1 MAVFGKLLKE
11 LFGKTVLTGPKAGG
25 NATSGTKVTT
35 ISGGIA
41 TLLTWYLQK
50 KGYDVIVEPELIAA
64 FTVIIAQWFHRKG
77 GDEQAAAVVQE
88 VRVEGS
94 TTRSTTEAAVMDAA
108 TAPPPVSLPPRRSY
122 AAPTE

>member
-1 MAVFGKLLKE
+1 MRSTGTLMCIGSGAAFGAMAVFGKLLKE

-25 NATSGTKVTT
+25 NVTSGTKVTT

-77 GDEQAAAVVQE
+77 GDEQ
-88 VRVEGS
+88 GS
-94 TTRSTTEAAVMDAA
+94 HCNCMIRWDA
-108 TAPPPVSLPPRRSY
+108 
-122 AAPTE
+122 